1 MFAPASA
8 AAAAAAAA
16 ENSQITKQLD
26 IVGYNYIS
34 IGY

>member
-1 MFAPASA
+1 MFAPAS
-8 AAAAAAAA
+8 AAAAA

-26 IVGYNYIS
+26 IVGYDYIS